1 MMFLLSQSRRGL
13 ALLFSIIIALSVNAV
28 SMAGTFSVSP
38 VRVNL
43 SAQQKVASLTVLNQG
58 QEATTIQLEVL
69 AWSQD
74 QDGKDVFEP
83 TKNILANPPVFT
95 IAPNSSQVIR
105 LGLRKPALG
114 QSEESYRLFLQEVPP
129 PPKEGFNGLSIALR
143 LSIPVFV
150 QPNEPIKTSLEW
162 RLKSTN
168 DGLKLLADNQ
178 SQGHIQVLSVLLT
191 PEQQESFANQSL
203 TNYLLPQQKRE
214 WLIKDKHL
222 AVGTPVMLKAQTDR
236 GELKAQLTVEE

>member
-83 TKNILANPPVFT
+83 TKNILATPPVFVLQ
-95 IAPNSSQVIR
+95 PNAKQVIR
-105 LGLRKPALG
+105 LGLRKPAMS
-114 QSEESYRLFLQEVPP
+114 QQEDSYRLFLQEVPP
-129 PPKEGFNGLSIALR
+129 PPKEGFNGLSVALR
-143 LSIPVFV
+143 MSIPVFV
-150 QPNEPIKTSLEW
+150 QPKEPIKPMMAW
-162 RLKSTN
+162 QLKSTA
-168 DGLKLLADNQ
+168 DGLILEAHNQGLGHVQVLGAELTPDNQ
-178 SQGHIQVLSVLLT
+178 T
-191 PEQQESFANQSL
+191 SFANPSL
-203 TNYLLPQQKRE
+203 TSYLLPQQKRE
-214 WLIKDKHL
+214 WPIKDKHL
-222 AVGTPVMLKAQTDR
+222 AVGTPVLLKAKTDM
-236 GELKAQLTVEE
+236 GELQAQLSVTE